1 MPPSHRLAIAD
12 VPAGAPSSPSGNGPN
27 RRGPF
32 RPDHL
37 TAARQRLSGQ
47 MLTRLFHSLDWCVLA
62 LAAAASVVDWT
73 AGPALRP
80 VSAVLPLA
88 AACVVA
94 AAALRGLDAYDFR
107 AGESAIGHLLRV
119 VAACLAGVL
128 GGLAA
133 SAAPPDTRAAVL
145 ALAPAQTAG
154 LAAVHFY
161 AWRAVRRWRAQGRL
175 TPNILIVGATPNAV
189 RLIEGALA
197 SRHVNVLGIFDD
209 RSARSPRAIH
219 GVPVLGDTQALL
231 GHSILPYVDQ
241 IVITVTAS
249 AHDRV
254 RALIEQLKVL
264 PNAVTLFVDEGNE
277 QSTTAALSRLMK
289 APLRLVSGVEQDE
302 RRAFFKRI
310 QDVAL
315 AGLGIVVTGPLMAA
329 IAVAVR
335 LDSPGPVLFRQRRH
349 GFNNEAIMV
358 WKFRSMRQEAT
369 DHTASRQ
376 VTRDDDRVTR
386 VGRFIR
392 RTSLDELP
400 QLFNVL
406 GGQMSMVGPR
416 PHSIGMLT
424 AGEESQR
431 LVAEYSWRHRIK
443 PGITGWAQ
451 INGSRGPVHTRE
463 EVEARVALD
472 LEYIDRQSFWLDLWI
487 IFMTVPRL
495 LGDREAV
502 R

>member
-1 MPPSHRLAIAD
+1 MPAPRRLAVDVAAD
-12 VPAGAPSSPSGNGPN
+12 APPPPAGSGPN

-32 RPDHL
+32 RPDQL
-37 TAARQRLSGQ
+37 TAARQRLSGE
-47 MLTRLFHSLDWCVLA
+47 MLTRLFHSFDRSALA
-62 LAAAASVVDWT
+62 LAAVASLVDWG

-80 VSAVLPLA
+80 VAAIIPLA
-88 AACVVA
+88 AACLVSAV
-94 AAALRGLDAYDFR
+94 ALRGLDAYDFR
-107 AGESAIGHLLRV
+107 PRESALGHLVRV
-119 VAACLAGVL
+119 VAACLVGALAGA
-128 GGLAA
+128 AA
-133 SAAPPDTRAAVL
+133 SAAVPDARPAVL
-145 ALAPAQTAG
+145 AFVAAEVAALS
-154 LAAVHFY
+154 AVHLY
-161 AWRAVRRWRAQGRL
+161 AWRTVRRWRAQGRL

-209 RSARSPRAIH
+209 RSARSPRSIH

-231 GHSILPYVDQ
+231 GHGVLPYVDQ
-241 IVITVTAS
+241 IVITVTSS
-249 AHDRV
+249 AHSRV

-264 PNAVTLFVDEGNE
+264 PNSVTLFMDEGDE
-277 QSTTAALSRLMK
+277 ESASAALSRLMG

-310 QDVAL
+310 QDLVL
-315 AGLGIVVTGPLMAA
+315 ASLGIVAALPFMAVIALA
-329 IAVAVR
+329 IR
-335 LDSPGPVLFRQRRH
+335 LDSPGPILFRQRRH

-369 DHTASRQ
+369 DPTAARQ

-386 VGRFIR
+386 IGRFIR

-472 LEYIDRQSFWLDLWI
+472 LEYIERQSFWLDLWI
-487 IFMTVPRL
+487 IVMTIPRL